1 MMAIDFF
8 DIPMDGIQ
16 EVDELDEYLSQAIE
30 KVKDPIAWWWNHRQV
45 YPQLSAMALDYLSIP
60 GKCQFATILT
70 SLINIIL
77 ATSTAVERVFSQG
90 RQLLYF
96 TRNRLSPELIRAS
109 LCFGYWSCK
118 DLVRMSDIISA
129 ISGKGKGK
137 RVFEEDLS
145 GEE

>member
-1 MMAIDFF
+1 MTAIDFF

-30 KVKDPIAWWWNHRQV
+30 KVKDPIAWWWNYRQV
-45 YPQLSAMALDYLSIP
+45 YPQLSAMALDYLSIL

-96 TRNRLSPELIRAS
+96 T
-109 LCFGYWSCK
+109 
-118 DLVRMSDIISA
+118 
-129 ISGKGKGK
+129 
-137 RVFEEDLS
+137 
-145 GEE
+145 